1 MTNTNIHPSAIVD
14 PSAAIHEDT
23 VIKAYAIIGADVE
36 IGAGTI
42 IESHTVIQGPTK
54 IGKNNHIYSFASIG
68 GDPQDI
74 SYEAGQESNLIIGD
88 DNIIR
93 EFCTINRGTEKERS
107 LTRIGSNNML
117 MAYVHIAHDCQ
128 LGDHIIMANNASL
141 SGHVKVQDWAV
152 LGGFTLVKQFCRIG
166 AHTYMGMGCHI
177 NKDIPPYM
185 IATGTPAVVRAVN
198 TRGVERRGFSQSAMW
213 SIKRAYL
220 ALYRPW
226 MYDNFYRRTFTPKG
240 LRYLDEIL
248 TRIEFSESDSLEVM
262 QFIKFIRSS
271 KCGIMHGP
279 PDEDR

>member
-1 MTNTNIHPSAIVD
+1 MTSTNIHPSAIID

-42 IESHTVIQGPTK
+42 VESHAVIHGPTK
-54 IGKNNHIYSFASIG
+54 IGVNNRIHSFASIG

-88 DNIIR
+88 NNIIR

-107 LTRIGSNNML
+107 LTRVGSNNML

-141 SGHVKVQDWAV
+141 AGHVKVQDWAV

-177 NKDIPPYM
+177 NKDIPSYM
-185 IATGTPAVVRAVN
+185 VASGVQTRVRSYN
-198 TRGVERRGFSQSAMW
+198 IEGMRRRGFSSSAIA
-213 SIKRAYL
+213 SIGRAFRVVYMNHQGKL
-220 ALYRPW
+220 LGQ
-226 MYDNFYRRTFTPKG
+226 K
-240 LRYLDEIL
+240 L
-248 TRIEFSESDSLEVM
+248 TELEDLEADSPEMM
-262 QFIKFIRSS
+262 QFIEFIRSS

-279 PDEDR
+279 IGA

>member
-1 MTNTNIHPSAIVD
+1 MIINIHPSAVVH
-14 PSAAIHEDT
+14 PSARIHKSVE
-23 VIKAYAIIGADVE
+23 INAYVVIGADVE

-42 IESHTVIQGPTK
+42 VESHSVIHGPAK
-54 IGKNNHIYSFASIG
+54 IGINNHIHSFASIG

-88 DNIIR
+88 NNIIR

-107 LTRIGSNNML
+107 LTRVGSNNML

-141 SGHVKVQDWAV
+141 AGHVKVQDWAV

-185 IATGTPAVVRAVN
+185 IATGTPATVRAVN
-198 TRGVERRGFSQSAMW
+198 TEGMRRRGFSQSTICA
-213 SIKRAYL
+213 IKQAYL

-226 MYDNFYRRTFTPKG
+226 MYDSFYAHPCLTPINKI
-240 LRYLDEIL
+240 LDEIL
-248 TRIEFSESDSLEVM
+248 SSLEVSESGSLEVM

-271 KCGIMHGP
+271 ECGIMHGP
-279 PDEDR
+279 PDEDS